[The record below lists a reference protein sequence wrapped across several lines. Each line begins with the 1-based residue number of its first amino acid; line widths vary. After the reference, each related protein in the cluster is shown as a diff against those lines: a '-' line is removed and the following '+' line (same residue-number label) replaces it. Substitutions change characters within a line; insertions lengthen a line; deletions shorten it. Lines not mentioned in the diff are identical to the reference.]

1 MSKQIITDALDEIF
15 NEDSFKEIEFREEI
29 RGDSETEYWNN
40 KLFVCDDTDTVNKVI
55 KNYLTNKGL
64 NVITVS
70 PTGYEIQRKKCK
82 IRLMENLTICDVIQ
96 PGDEM
101 VDNLKKENT
110 VLLLPDLDKM
120 SDSVYR
126 AILIDMIRTHI
137 VADPRN
143 GEDGFAK
150 LHFTFVAIA
159 TVGEMPITEFSCLT
173 RQDAKGCFRIT
184 KTYE

>member
-1 MSKQIITDALDEIF
+1 MQKQIITDALDEIF
-15 NEDSFKEIEFREEI
+15 NEKSFKRIKLRERTTDI
-29 RGDSETEYWNN
+29 SDISYRNN
-40 KLFVCDDTDTVNKVI
+40 MLFVCDDTDKVNEVI

-64 NVITVS
+64 SVITVS

-82 IRLMENLTICDVIQ
+82 IRLRENLTFCDIIQ

-120 SDSVYR
+120 SDSDYR

-150 LHFTFVAIA
+150 LHYSFVAIA
-159 TVGEMPITEFSCLT
+159 TVGEMPITEFSWLT
-173 RQDAKGCFRIT
+173 QQDAKGCFRIT